1 MNLLNMVKFLFL
13 PIPLFI
19 EKILMKG

>member
-1 MNLLNMVKFLFL
+1 MFSIE

-19 EKILMKG
+19 E